1 MSTQKNIKI
10 IRDICEEQAITIEA
24 TRYSGSYPIFTLAQG
39 GFRWEFKT
47 ACSPSA
53 EPSKKQMLSY
63 IKTSQTRA
71 RIKLGHV
78 QARVATE
85 VTTTWGKTPEQLA
98 FEEQMGKA
106 MKLTA

>member
-10 IRDICEEQAITIEA
+10 IREICEEQAITIEA
-24 TRYSGSYPIFTLAQG
+24 TRYSGSYPIFTLRQA

-78 QARVATE
+78 QARVTTEATP
-85 VTTTWGKTPEQLA
+85 WGKTPEQLA
-98 FEEQMGKA
+98 FEEKYGKA

>member
-10 IRDICEEQAITIEA
+10 IREICEEQAITIEA
-24 TRYSGSYPIFTLAQG
+24 TRYSGSYPIFTLAQQ

-63 IKTSQTRA
+63 IRTSQTRA

-78 QARVATE
+78 QARVTTE
-85 VTTTWGKTPEQLA
+85 APQYGKTPEQLA
-98 FEEQMGKA
+98 FEEQMGKV